1 MAWRELKS
9 AWIWVAGVVSVTAFA
24 VALGIVVT
32 LFPHARSIPGDQV
45 AAGATV
51 LGGLIGAA
59 GTAFAVYLT
68 LVSQRRDEAEKVEA
82 ALRTE
87 VSEFGRLAV
96 GALAPCE
103 SVITGE
109 YKIPLRDLPAL
120 VAMPDPVVYRATA
133 DRISRLPYGS
143 LLVTFHARIAESVQM
158 ATILAVTARPVINPG
173 GPQQSRCSMTRRQG
187 RSPPVGWISATSRR
201 PYCARRLVQKNL
213 SMPRSR
219 RPLPRLTKLL
229 SASGQWSHCKRHSS
243 RWMEG
248 ATRCGTGSIARALT
262 TPLALPSKLPGA
274 GWRKV
279 MTILRYQPI

>member
-173 GPQQSRCSMTRRQG
+173 GPPTEPLLDDAKARTLAT
-187 RSPPVGWISATSRR
+187 GWLDI
-201 PYCARRLVQKNL
+201 CN
-213 SMPRSR
+213 
-219 RPLPRLTKLL
+219 
-229 SASGQWSHCKRHSS
+229 
-243 RWMEG
+243 
-248 ATRCGTGSIARALT
+248 IAQ
-262 TPLALPSKLPGA
+262 
-274 GWRKV
+274 
-279 MTILRYQPI
+279 TILRKKAGAEELVDAAIAATLTEVDETLKRVGPMVALQKAQQ